1 MKNALSQ
8 LQRTYLQLQIKSRKD
23 VMFAVKTDSIR
34 AELRNTIA
42 TLTGRTD
49 QDVQEECELE
59 AFKYTE

>member
-1 MKNALSQ
+1 
-8 LQRTYLQLQIKSRKD
+8 
-23 VMFAVKTDSIR
+23 MFAVKTDSIR